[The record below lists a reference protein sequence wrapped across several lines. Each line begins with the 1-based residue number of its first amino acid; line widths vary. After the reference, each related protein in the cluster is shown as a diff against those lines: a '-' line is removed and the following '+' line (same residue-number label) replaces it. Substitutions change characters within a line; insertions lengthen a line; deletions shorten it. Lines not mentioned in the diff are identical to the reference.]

1 MLPLHEPAALQRLP
15 QLPAPSPGWVP
26 ARAGPWAGPGQG
38 SPPDPLLSPASAFGD
53 PHFVTFDGAN
63 FTFNGRGEYV
73 LLESALTNLRVQ
85 ARAQPRT
92 TSEGEARVWGLGVA
106 QGHLGGRLE
115 LSGPHSA
122 PTNPGV
128 QDQGT
133 GLTAVAVQEDNS
145 DVVEVRLASGAGIL
159 QVLLNGEVLSFA
171 EQTWMDLK
179 GMFLSVAAGDSVSIM
194 LSSGAG
200 LEVGVQGPFLSVA
213 ILLPEKFLT
222 HTQGLLGTLNDNL
235 ADDFTLRSGQVL
247 PPTASS
253 RELFRFGA
261 DCE

>member
-179 GMFLSVAAGDSVSIM
+179 GEWNGRTRSELPSRPFPSTWAPHLSQALAGERDGAQCTDVEMDLSGLAAERVGPLRRSPPHPAAEGQHGGRAVAVC
-194 LSSGAG
+194 
-200 LEVGVQGPFLSVA
+200 
-213 ILLPEKFLT
+213 
-222 HTQGLLGTLNDNL
+222 
-235 ADDFTLRSGQVL
+235 GQ
-247 PPTASS
+247 TW
-253 RELFRFGA
+253 F
-261 DCE
+261 